1 MLTSKSLFL
10 TSKSEM
16 LTSKSLFLTSKSEML
31 TSKSLFLISK
41 SEMLT
46 SKSLF
51 LTSKSEMLA
60 SKSLFLTSKSEMLA
74 SKSLFLTSKSEML
87 TRKSNFLITGVDCQL
102 PPPGGEQNLAPLVPF
117 GGFYNFLQKGR
128 PETHS
133 VRVRAPILYG
143 NPIHRPATA
152 TVPQSPSETPATSLF
167 QMELM
172 RVSSAMTTLRR
183 TAKVKSRARASAAIF
198 IQKAFI

>member
-1 MLTSKSLFL
+1 MRLLT
-10 TSKSEM
+10 
-16 LTSKSLFLTSKSEML
+16 
-31 TSKSLFLISK
+31 SK

-60 SKSLFLTSKSEMLA
+60 SKSLFLTSKSEMLT
-74 SKSLFLTSKSEML
+74 SKSLFPTSKSEMLTSKSLLLTSKSEML

-102 PPPGGEQNLAPLVPF
+102 PPPGGEQNLALV
-117 GGFYNFLQKGR
+117 GSIWRFLQFLRKGR

-183 TAKVKSRARASAAIF
+183 TAKVKSRARANAAIF
-198 IQKAFI
+198 TQKAFI

>member
-1 MLTSKSLFL
+1 GRVNRSSDRKTTPVRRQRGNRVCSRAKAKCLRANRFSSRAKVKCLRANRFSSRAKVKCLRANRFSSRAKVKCSRANRFCSRAKAKCSRGKAISRLPASTVNYLRPGESKTLHS
-10 TSKSEM
+10 
-16 LTSKSLFLTSKSEML
+16 
-31 TSKSLFLISK
+31 
-41 SEMLT
+41 
-46 SKSLF
+46 
-51 LTSKSEMLA
+51 
-60 SKSLFLTSKSEMLA
+60 
-74 SKSLFLTSKSEML
+74 
-87 TRKSNFLITGVDCQL
+87 
-102 PPPGGEQNLAPLVPF
+102 LVPF

-172 RVSSAMTTLRR
+172 RV
-183 TAKVKSRARASAAIF
+183 
-198 IQKAFI
+198 

>member
-1 MLTSKSLFL
+1 MNNGKTLWTKTPVLTIKRETLTSKSIVLRSKSEMLTSKSLFL

-31 TSKSLFLISK
+31 TSKSLFL
-41 SEMLT
+41 
-46 SKSLF
+46 
-51 LTSKSEMLA
+51 
-60 SKSLFLTSKSEMLA
+60 
-74 SKSLFLTSKSEML
+74 TSKSEML

-102 PPPGGEQNLAPLVPF
+102 PPPGESKTLHSLVPF
-117 GGFYNFLQKGR
+117 GGFYNFLRKGR

-133 VRVRAPILYG
+133 LRVRAPILYG

-172 RVSSAMTTLRR
+172 RVSPAMTTLRR
-183 TAKVKSRARASAAIF
+183 TAKVKSRARANAAIF
-198 IQKAFI
+198 TQKAFI

>member
-1 MLTSKSLFL
+1 MLTRKSLLLTSKSEMLTSKSLFL

-31 TSKSLFLISK
+31 TSKSLL
-41 SEMLT
+41 
-46 SKSLF
+46 
-51 LTSKSEMLA
+51 LTSKSEML
-60 SKSLFLTSKSEMLA
+60 T

-102 PPPGGEQNLAPLVPF
+102 PGESKTLHSLVPF
-117 GGFYNFLQKGR
+117 GGFYNFLRKGR

-143 NPIHRPATA
+143 NPTHRPATA
-152 TVPQSPSETPATSLF
+152 TVPHSPSETPATSLF
-167 QMELM
+167 QMEH
-172 RVSSAMTTLRR
+172 RSANQ
-183 TAKVKSRARASAAIF
+183 S
-198 IQKAFI
+198 